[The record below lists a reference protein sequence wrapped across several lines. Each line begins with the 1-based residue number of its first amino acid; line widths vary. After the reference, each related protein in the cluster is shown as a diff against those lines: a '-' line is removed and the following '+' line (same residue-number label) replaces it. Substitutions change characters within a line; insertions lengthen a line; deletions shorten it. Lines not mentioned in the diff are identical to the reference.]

1 MVKKNSRDL
10 IGYGMNGKKISLS
23 LIIRRFLAVFIFF
36 SIAFGIISDFLSGN
50 FTGESISGALVGLVI
65 VIFLSRSPRSKQRS
79 SYEVDSKETLEND
92 EDIYD
97 QETLEEF
104 EKFETNEIDTNDVT
118 NVNRQYNTVRDDESL
133 FIRLFKKRT
142 DRI

>member
-1 MVKKNSRDL
+1 MS
-10 IGYGMNGKKISLS
+10 GKKISLS

-65 VIFLSRSPRSKQRS
+65 VIFLSRSPRSMQRS

-104 EKFETNEIDTNDVT
+104 EKFESDEIDTNAVI
-118 NVNRQYNTVRDDESL
+118 NVNRQYNPVRDDESL
-133 FIRLFKKRT
+133 FVRLFKKRS

>member
-1 MVKKNSRDL
+1 
-10 IGYGMNGKKISLS
+10 MNGKKNSLS

-65 VIFLSRSPRSKQRS
+65 VIFLSRSPRSMQRS
-79 SYEVDSKETLEND
+79 SYDEDSKETLEND

-104 EKFETNEIDTNDVT
+104 EKFESDEIDTNAVI
-118 NVNRQYNTVRDDESL
+118 NVKRQYNPVRDNES
-133 FIRLFKKRT
+133 FFVRLFKKRT

>member
-1 MVKKNSRDL
+1 MS
-10 IGYGMNGKKISLS
+10 GKKISLS

-65 VIFLSRSPRSKQRS
+65 VIFLSRSPRSMQRS

-104 EKFETNEIDTNDVT
+104 EKFDSDEIDTNAVI
-118 NVNRQYNTVRDDESL
+118 NVNKQYNPVRVDES
-133 FIRLFKKRT
+133 FFVRLFKKSSG
-142 DRI
+142 RI

>member
-1 MVKKNSRDL
+1 
-10 IGYGMNGKKISLS
+10 MNGKKISLS

-65 VIFLSRSPRSKQRS
+65 VIFLSRSPRSMQRS

-104 EKFETNEIDTNDVT
+104 EKFESDEVDTSAVK
-118 NVNRQYNTVRDDESL
+118 NVNRQYNPVRDDES
-133 FIRLFKKRT
+133 FFVRLFKKRT

>member
-1 MVKKNSRDL
+1 MS
-10 IGYGMNGKKISLS
+10 GKKISLS

-65 VIFLSRSPRSKQRS
+65 VIFLSRSPRSMQRS

-104 EKFETNEIDTNDVT
+104 EKFESDEIDTNAVI
-118 NVNRQYNTVRDDESL
+118 NVNKQYNPVRDDESL
-133 FIRLFKKRT
+133 FVRLFKKRS

>member
-1 MVKKNSRDL
+1 
-10 IGYGMNGKKISLS
+10 MNGKKISLS

-36 SIAFGIISDFLSGN
+36 SIAFGIINDFLSGN

-79 SYEVDSKETLEND
+79 SYEVDSKKTLEND

-104 EKFETNEIDTNDVT
+104 EKFQSDEIDTNTVT
-118 NVNRQYNTVRDDESL
+118 NINRQYNPIRDDESF

>member
-1 MVKKNSRDL
+1 
-10 IGYGMNGKKISLS
+10 MNGKKISLS

-65 VIFLSRSPRSKQRS
+65 VIFLSRSPRSMQRS
-79 SYEVDSKETLEND
+79 SYEIDSKETLEND

-104 EKFETNEIDTNDVT
+104 EKFESDEIDTNAVI
-118 NVNRQYNTVRDDESL
+118 NINRQYNPVRDNES
-133 FIRLFKKRT
+133 FFVRLFKKRT

>member
-1 MVKKNSRDL
+1 
-10 IGYGMNGKKISLS
+10 MNGKKISLS

-65 VIFLSRSPRSKQRS
+65 VIFLSRSPRSMQRS

-104 EKFETNEIDTNDVT
+104 EKFESDEIDTNAVT
-118 NVNRQYNTVRDDESL
+118 NVNRQYNPVRDDESI
-133 FIRLFKKRT
+133 FVRLFKKRT

>member
-1 MVKKNSRDL
+1 
-10 IGYGMNGKKISLS
+10 MNEKKISLS

-65 VIFLSRSPRSKQRS
+65 VIFLSRSPRSMQRS
-79 SYEVDSKETLEND
+79 SYEIDSKETLEND

-104 EKFETNEIDTNDVT
+104 EKFETNEIDTNDVI
-118 NVNRQYNTVRDDESL
+118 NVNKQYNPVRDDESF

>member
-1 MVKKNSRDL
+1 
-10 IGYGMNGKKISLS
+10 MNGKKISLS

-65 VIFLSRSPRSKQRS
+65 VIFLSRSPRSMQRS

-104 EKFETNEIDTNDVT
+104 EKFESDEIDTNAVI
-118 NVNRQYNTVRDDESL
+118 NVNRQYNPVRDDDSF

>member
-1 MVKKNSRDL
+1 
-10 IGYGMNGKKISLS
+10 MNGKKISLS

-65 VIFLSRSPRSKQRS
+65 VIFLSRSPRSMQRS

-104 EKFETNEIDTNDVT
+104 EKFESYEIDTDAVI
-118 NVNRQYNTVRDDESL
+118 NVNSQYNPVRDDES
-133 FIRLFKKRT
+133 FFVRLFKKRT

>member
-1 MVKKNSRDL
+1 
-10 IGYGMNGKKISLS
+10 MNGKKISLS

-36 SIAFGIISDFLSGN
+36 SIAFGIISEFLSGN

-65 VIFLSRSPRSKQRS
+65 VIFLSRSPRSMQRS

-104 EKFETNEIDTNDVT
+104 EKFESDEIDTNAVI
-118 NVNRQYNTVRDDESL
+118 NVKRQYNPVRDNES
-133 FIRLFKKRT
+133 FFVRLFKKRT

>member
-1 MVKKNSRDL
+1 M
-10 IGYGMNGKKISLS
+10 
-23 LIIRRFLAVFIFF
+23 
-36 SIAFGIISDFLSGN
+36 
-50 FTGESISGALVGLVI
+50 
-65 VIFLSRSPRSKQRS
+65 QRS

-104 EKFETNEIDTNDVT
+104 EKFESDEVDTNAVT
-118 NVNRQYNTVRDDESL
+118 NVNRQYNPVRDDES
-133 FIRLFKKRT
+133 FFVRLFKKRT

>member
-1 MVKKNSRDL
+1 
-10 IGYGMNGKKISLS
+10 MNGKKISLS

-65 VIFLSRSPRSKQRS
+65 VIFLSRSPRSMQRS

-104 EKFETNEIDTNDVT
+104 EKFESDEVDTNAVI
-118 NVNRQYNTVRDDESL
+118 NVNRQYNPVRDDES
-133 FIRLFKKRT
+133 FFVRLFKKRT

>member
-1 MVKKNSRDL
+1 SWFKLN
-10 IGYGMNGKKISLS
+10 YFYMNGKKISLS

-65 VIFLSRSPRSKQRS
+65 VIFLSRSPRSMQRS

-104 EKFETNEIDTNDVT
+104 EKFETNEVDTNAVT
-118 NVNRQYNTVRDDESL
+118 NVNRQYNPVRDDES
-133 FIRLFKKRT
+133 FFVRLFKKRT

>member
-1 MVKKNSRDL
+1 
-10 IGYGMNGKKISLS
+10 MNGKKISLS

-36 SIAFGIISDFLSGN
+36 SIAFGIINDFLSGN

-65 VIFLSRSPRSKQRS
+65 VIFLSRSPRNMQRS
-79 SYEVDSKETLEND
+79 SYDEDSKETLEND

-104 EKFETNEIDTNDVT
+104 EKFESDEIDTNAVI
-118 NVNRQYNTVRDDESL
+118 NVKRQYNPVRDNES
-133 FIRLFKKRT
+133 FFVRLFKKRT

>member
-1 MVKKNSRDL
+1 
-10 IGYGMNGKKISLS
+10 MNRKKISLL

-36 SIAFGIISDFLSGN
+36 SIAFGVISDFLSGN

-65 VIFLSRSPRSKQRS
+65 VIFLSRSPRSMQRS
-79 SYEVDSKETLEND
+79 SYEVDSKESLEND

-97 QETLEEF
+97 EETLEEF
-104 EKFETNEIDTNDVT
+104 ENFESDEIDTNAVI
-118 NVNRQYNTVRDDESL
+118 NVNRQYNPVRDNES
-133 FIRLFKKRT
+133 FFVRLFKKRT

>member
-1 MVKKNSRDL
+1 
-10 IGYGMNGKKISLS
+10 MNGKKISFS

-65 VIFLSRSPRSKQRS
+65 VIFLSRSPRNMQRS
-79 SYEVDSKETLEND
+79 SYDEDSKETLEND

-104 EKFETNEIDTNDVT
+104 EKFESDEIDTNAVI
-118 NVNRQYNTVRDDESL
+118 NVKRQYNPVRDNES
-133 FIRLFKKRT
+133 FFVRLFKKRT

>member
-1 MVKKNSRDL
+1 
-10 IGYGMNGKKISLS
+10 MNGKKISLS

-36 SIAFGIISDFLSGN
+36 SITFGIISDFLSGN

-65 VIFLSRSPRSKQRS
+65 VIFLSRSPGSMQRS
-79 SYEVDSKETLEND
+79 SYEIDSKETLEND

-104 EKFETNEIDTNDVT
+104 EKFETNEIDTNDVI
-118 NVNRQYNTVRDDESL
+118 NVNKQYNPVRDDESF

>member
-1 MVKKNSRDL
+1 
-10 IGYGMNGKKISLS
+10 MNGKKISLS

-65 VIFLSRSPRSKQRS
+65 VIFLSRSPRSMQRS

-104 EKFETNEIDTNDVT
+104 EKFESDEIDTNAVI
-118 NVNRQYNTVRDDESL
+118 NINRQYNPVRDNES
-133 FIRLFKKRT
+133 FFVRLFKKRT

>member
-1 MVKKNSRDL
+1 
-10 IGYGMNGKKISLS
+10 MNGKKISLS

-65 VIFLSRSPRSKQRS
+65 VIFLSRSPRSMQRS
-79 SYEVDSKETLEND
+79 SYDEDSKETLEND

-104 EKFETNEIDTNDVT
+104 EKFESDEIDTNAVI
-118 NVNRQYNTVRDDESL
+118 NVKRQYNPVRDNES
-133 FIRLFKKRT
+133 FFVRLFKKRT

>member
-1 MVKKNSRDL
+1 
-10 IGYGMNGKKISLS
+10 MNGKKISLS
-23 LIIRRFLAVFIFF
+23 LIIRTFLAVFIFF

-65 VIFLSRSPRSKQRS
+65 VIFLSRSPRNMQRS
-79 SYEVDSKETLEND
+79 SYDEDSKETLEND

-104 EKFETNEIDTNDVT
+104 EKFESDEIDTNAVI
-118 NVNRQYNTVRDDESL
+118 NVKRQYNPVRDNES
-133 FIRLFKKRT
+133 FFVRLFKKRT

>member
-1 MVKKNSRDL
+1 
-10 IGYGMNGKKISLS
+10 MNGKKISLS

-65 VIFLSRSPRSKQRS
+65 VIFLSRSPRSMQRS

-104 EKFETNEIDTNDVT
+104 EKFESDEIDTNAVI
-118 NVNRQYNTVRDDESL
+118 NVKRQYNPVRDNES
-133 FIRLFKKRT
+133 FFVRLFKKRT

>member
-1 MVKKNSRDL
+1 
-10 IGYGMNGKKISLS
+10 MNGKKISLS

-65 VIFLSRSPRSKQRS
+65 VIFLSRSPRNMQRS
-79 SYEVDSKETLEND
+79 SYDEDSKETLEND

-104 EKFETNEIDTNDVT
+104 EKFESDEIDTNAVI
-118 NVNRQYNTVRDDESL
+118 NVKRQYNPVRDNES
-133 FIRLFKKRT
+133 FFVRLFKKRT

>member
-1 MVKKNSRDL
+1 
-10 IGYGMNGKKISLS
+10 MNGKKISLS

-65 VIFLSRSPRSKQRS
+65 VIFLSRSPRSMQKS
-79 SYEVDSKETLEND
+79 SYEVD
-92 EDIYD
+92 
-97 QETLEEF
+97 
-104 EKFETNEIDTNDVT
+104 TNAVT
-118 NVNRQYNTVRDDESL
+118 NVNRQYNPVRDDES
-133 FIRLFKKRT
+133 FFVRLFKKRT

>member
-1 MVKKNSRDL
+1 
-10 IGYGMNGKKISLS
+10 MNGKKVSLS

-65 VIFLSRSPRSKQRS
+65 VIFLSRSPRNMQRS
-79 SYEVDSKETLEND
+79 SYDEDSKETLEND

-104 EKFETNEIDTNDVT
+104 EKFESDEIDTNAVI
-118 NVNRQYNTVRDDESL
+118 NVKRQYNPVRDNES
-133 FIRLFKKRT
+133 FFVRLFKKRT

>member
-1 MVKKNSRDL
+1 MS
-10 IGYGMNGKKISLS
+10 GKKISLS

-65 VIFLSRSPRSKQRS
+65 VIFLSRSPRSMQRS

-104 EKFETNEIDTNDVT
+104 EKFESDEIDTNAVI
-118 NVNRQYNTVRDDESL
+118 NVNKQYNPVRDDESL
-133 FIRLFKKRT
+133 FVRLFKIRS

>member
-1 MVKKNSRDL
+1 
-10 IGYGMNGKKISLS
+10 MNGKKNSLS

-65 VIFLSRSPRSKQRS
+65 VIFLSRSPRNMQRS
-79 SYEVDSKETLEND
+79 SYDEDSKETLEND

-104 EKFETNEIDTNDVT
+104 EKFESDEIDTNAVI
-118 NVNRQYNTVRDDESL
+118 NVKRQYNPVRDNES
-133 FIRLFKKRT
+133 FFVRLFKKRT